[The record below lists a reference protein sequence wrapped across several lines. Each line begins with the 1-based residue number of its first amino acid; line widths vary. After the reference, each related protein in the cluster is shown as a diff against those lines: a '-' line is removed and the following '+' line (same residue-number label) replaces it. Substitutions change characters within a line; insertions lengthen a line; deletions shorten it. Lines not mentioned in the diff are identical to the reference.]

1 MEASLNCLVGRSADD
16 VYRSWMLLRIEFG
29 KKVED
34 HRALEVASSTLN
46 VQFS

>member
-16 VYRSWMLLRIEFG
+16 VYRSWMLRIEFG